1 MERGT
6 VSMRVALC
14 YDLLRFSL
22 CSGICAM
29 RLACL
34 HSNTTYCCIWLV
46 RFAYPLPPT
55 ITAQHVTNVQILLY
69 YGILY
74 FTTRSLLLYHFC
86 TAPSKM
92 LASSSRSSACLV
104 FIFINLFPQH
114 SSSQCLLAFLSEC
127 GSSLWDL
134 VLLQLLL
141 PGYLLQQLRTTRTLK
156 LISLLVD
163 YSSKAA
169 RIISLCFSNYS
180 TTSGLLTAR
189 SSELLV
195 HYTPYSYSYRTE

>member
-1 MERGT
+1 
-6 VSMRVALC
+6 
-14 YDLLRFSL
+14 
-22 CSGICAM
+22 M

-195 HYTPYSYSYRTE
+195 HYTRYSYSYSYRTE

>member
-1 MERGT
+1 
-6 VSMRVALC
+6 
-14 YDLLRFSL
+14 
-22 CSGICAM
+22 M

-55 ITAQHVTNVQILLY
+55 ITAHVNNVQILLY

-74 FTTRSLLLYHFC
+74 FATRTLLLYHFC
-86 TAPSKM
+86 TAPSKT

-104 FIFINLFPQH
+104 YLFINSFPQH

-195 HYTPYSYSYRTE
+195 HYTRYSYSYSYRTE